1 MPNDIDD
8 ENGRNSLIKYL
19 EKEIDGKFG
28 KKAYF
33 VINFDDSIQDFL
45 SNAQENEK

>member
-1 MPNDIDD
+1 MPSDIDD

-28 KKAYF
+28 KKTYF